1 MNQNKNQNRE
11 NLEQYEQLE
20 KYLATLNELEKNA
33 YLIAQQHLGTSFD
46 IERSN
51 GYKEWLKKKG

>member
-1 MNQNKNQNRE
+1 MNQNKNKNQ

-51 GYKEWLKKKG
+51 GYKEWLKKNTH